1 MQEEARMAA
10 MEGDPEEMESML
22 PKEKSENKEG
32 PGPEDYVEKKKFCY
46 CFSTKCGIIFIGILL
61 CFDFVLEVFDVAE
74 VGENEYFD
82 PIYFDIYLVLLLA
95 YAAAVILYL
104 WYFVTKDS
112 PSSRS
117 KVPIALLIAGIV
129 NTLIVIWIVVYIMFI
144 YKRDKVYVSSGKASD
159 DDSGWYE
166 DENPGDK
173 KKKMKYVK

>member
-61 CFDFVLEVFDVAE
+61 CIDFVLEVFDVAE

>member
-1 MQEEARMAA
+1 M
-10 MEGDPEEMESML
+10 
-22 PKEKSENKEG
+22 
-32 PGPEDYVEKKKFCY
+32 
-46 CFSTKCGIIFIGILL
+46 
-61 CFDFVLEVFDVAE
+61 
-74 VGENEYFD
+74 
-82 PIYFDIYLVLLLA
+82 LLLA

-129 NTLIVIWIVVYIMFI
+129 NTLIVIWIVVYIMLI